1 MQDPP
6 KPQQKGGF
14 GGNKLV
20 SEEENRPLV
29 KRVDSGL
36 GKNAAAAAA
45 EAASNS
51 NANVFKMDEI

>member
-36 GKNAAAAAA
+36 GKNAAA
-45 EAASNS
+45 EAASN
-51 NANVFKMDEI
+51 NDANVFKMDEI